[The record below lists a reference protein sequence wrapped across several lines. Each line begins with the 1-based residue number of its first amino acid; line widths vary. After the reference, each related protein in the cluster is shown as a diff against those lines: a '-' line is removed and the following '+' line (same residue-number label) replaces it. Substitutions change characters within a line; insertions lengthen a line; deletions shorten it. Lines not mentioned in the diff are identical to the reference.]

1 MTDCKIREVKRD
13 ETRKGV
19 TAEEQESKFCSLLSN
34 WLNFK
39 QLWQEQSNYRAR
51 GAKGEEKE
59 DGERIDERERLRS
72 LILKNPAARSG
83 SQSGEAGYAHSQ
95 LSVHTGKP
103 VTPPGSYQVLA
114 GCCVNPNVNISRL
127 FMSKQMKK
135 LVWIS
140 EHC

>member
-1 MTDCKIREVKRD
+1 MR
-13 ETRKGV
+13 
-19 TAEEQESKFCSLLSN
+19 
-34 WLNFK
+34 
-39 QLWQEQSNYRAR
+39 
-51 GAKGEEKE
+51 
-59 DGERIDERERLRS
+59 ERERLRS
-72 LILKNPAARSG
+72 LILKNPAACSG

-103 VTPPGSYQVLA
+103 VTPSYQVLA